1 MPAVVSVV
9 EVIKNAEVDLRL
21 GITADGRIV
30 VVIRELVQC
39 ALLMSERGA
48 QRFLSD
54 PANQD
59 LAQTIGMVA
68 LETARW
74 HGAKS
79 DQVTCDVKHVETVL
93 DWAVEGHG
101 GINVMV
107 QEQRAKLVA
116 AVHKAACDLFSRV
129 PRQQDCSA
137 GVKSVVARKLP
148 RKGGA
153 SSRWYRG
160 RAWTAARR
168 GAVGVACAANSR
180 IPPGHR

>member
-1 MPAVVSVV
+1 MIVKQKIYKRAS
-9 EVIKNAEVDLRL
+9 NYYSRRL
-21 GITADGRIV
+21 GHGDALQTATWGKGS
-30 VVIRELVQC
+30 QC
-39 ALLMSERGA
+39 
-48 QRFLSD
+48 
-54 PANQD
+54 
-59 LAQTIGMVA
+59 
-68 LETARW
+68 
-74 HGAKS
+74 
-79 DQVTCDVKHVETVL
+79 TCDVKHVETVF

-180 IPPGHR
+180 IPPGHRRCQDCMRCAAVCTPPAARRSWYHGHRRRGA